1 MLLSVPT
8 FVHRLL
14 QRLLKTLTDKLDKDY
29 QLAKTDLR
37 RLVGAAA
44 SAGFCPPCP
53 FCLLPQICSGRPG
66 SQAVPA
72 TARSVLGCWRSLMST
87 SNLLH
92 QKERR

>member
-1 MLLSVPT
+1 MAPDMLLSVPT

-53 FCLLPQICSGRPG
+53 FCLLCFNRHRFALEDLAPKLCRPLPAAAGR
-66 SQAVPA
+66 
-72 TARSVLGCWRSLMST
+72 
-87 SNLLH
+87 
-92 QKERR
+92 